1 MRVGKKKATFKLNYR
16 HDINMKRVFILLG
29 LAVLAT
35 GCIGGGGP
43 APNQSQ
49 NQSQDQVSNNG
60 NLSASEW
67 CQQNGNG
74 EAIVDG
80 CVTQSEALNY
90 ANSGGSI
97 YYAGENPRIGCPD
110 SQLYLC
116 EN

>member
-1 MRVGKKKATFKLNYR
+1 MNRLFA
-16 HDINMKRVFILLG
+16 LLG

-49 NQSQDQVSNNG
+49 NQSQDQVSG
-60 NLSASEW
+60 SSNLSASEW

-74 EAIVDG
+74 EALVESCI
-80 CVTQSEALNY
+80 TQSEAITLVKKR
-90 ANSGGSI
+90 GEI
-97 YYAGENPRIGCPD
+97 YYAGDNPRIACPD